1 MPHCPSCGKGFK
13 SESSVAMH
21 MGQPRSGC
29 NTWINNLV
37 RIHESL
43 HTEIPTSADQDFDSI
58 DMDVE
63 VEHSVD
69 PSNPTIAFQPPSM
82 DLSSSDMPTVPMD
95 TFDGAAQ
102 TYGLG
107 QMFMDTFGSD
117 QFSEFQ
123 KSNLYYPFA
132 SRSEWELALW
142 LLRSGLSMRAM
153 DAFLSLPIVSPFP
166 TFFASYLQLGL
177 CR

>member
-1 MPHCPSCGKGFK
+1 MPRCPSCGKGFK
-13 SESSVAMH
+13 SKNSVAMH
-21 MGQPRSGC
+21 MSQPRSGC
-29 NTWINNLV
+29 NTWVNNLV

-43 HTEIPTSADQDFDSI
+43 HTQIPTAADHDFDSI

-63 VEHSVD
+63 AEHPAD
-69 PSNPTIAFQPPSM
+69 PSNPTMAFQSPSM
-82 DLSSSDMPTVPMD
+82 DLSGNDVQTVPMD

-107 QMFMDTFGSD
+107 PTFMDTFGSD
-117 QFSEFQ
+117 QFSEFR

-142 LLRSGLSMRAM
+142 LLRSGLSMRAI
-153 DAFLSLPIVSPFP
+153 DAFLSLPIVSPYP
-166 TFFASYLQLGL
+166 TLFAPYLQHRF